1 MKKLNFFLI
10 IMLTVLLCT
19 VLLLIQNNEQVT
31 VKFLVFQF
39 ITTLGVFGFTLLVSG
54 LLIMWIITLFVHYRE
69 LSKYKQLLKEKDEE
83 IKNLEEKITVQQKP
97 LENNSEQK

>member
-10 IMLTVLLCT
+10 IMLIVLLCT

-83 IKNLEEKITVQQKP
+83 IKNLEEKITAQQKP